1 MVVCCNSQIIIDYCE
16 MLDLPGF
23 YTAKNTLFQGA
34 RAKFQEVRLNQLENW
49 LSKQLAY
56 NLHKPVYQTF
66 QIHLMIVYAI
76 DELWQLSKLATNN
89 YGHKFILSIN
99 GVLSKHDWILL
110 LKSKHGDKIK
120 EALTKL
126 FNQTKSK
133 QGAGHGTN

>member
-1 MVVCCNSQIIIDYCE
+1 MVVCCNSQIIIDYRE

-56 NLHKPVYQTF
+56 NWTVYQTF
-66 QIHLMIVYAI
+66 QIHPMIVSAI